1 MTFNDEEIE
10 RLYNVK
16 LSKYVSQGIEIDDEL
31 DDVLHEEAVRESVTR
46 SYINERGRI
55 NGLYS

>member
-31 DDVLHEEAVRESVTR
+31 DDILYKEAVRETVTR
-46 SYINERGRI
+46 NYINER
-55 NGLYS
+55 YSGYNTL

>member
-31 DDVLHEEAVRESVTR
+31 DNILYEEAVREIVTR
-46 SYINERGRI
+46 NYINER
-55 NGLYS
+55 YSGYNTL

>member
-31 DDVLHEEAVRESVTR
+31 DDILYKEAVREIITR
-46 SYINERGRI
+46 NYINER
-55 NGLYS
+55 YSRYNTL